1 VNGSKAGE
9 WVAEFVPLNRRRL
22 SGGPSLSVAELRR
35 WGELRE
41 LLSWELG
48 LAPPSSVGAE
58 RPLRVPSH
66 LKLHFGNLG
75 EKIGLLGNVSEGG
88 FFIETERPLRPGT
101 PLQIELDP
109 GDGEA
114 PLDLSAVVVW
124 DRNVPGEDGPAGFGV
139 QFRNLHAE
147 DLARLA
153 RLVERALGE
162 LLPG

>member
-1 VNGSKAGE
+1 MNGAKAGE

-22 SGGPSLSVAELRR
+22 SGNPPLSVAELRR

-48 LAPPSSVGAE
+48 LAPPASVGAE

-66 LKLHFGNLG
+66 LKLHYGNLD
-75 EKIGLLGNVSEGG
+75 EKTGILSNVSEGG
-88 FFIETERPLRPGT
+88 FFIESERPLRPGT
-101 PLQIELDP
+101 PLQLSVDP
-109 GDGEA
+109 GDGAA
-114 PLDLSAVVVW
+114 PLDLQAVVVW
-124 DRNVPGEDGPAGFGV
+124 DRNVAGEEGPAGFGV

-162 LLPG
+162 LVG